1 MALVDGVR
9 GHRLAASQIMPVII
23 PGDVGAP
30 TIKTSAP
37 ASVCSAGDASQ
48 TDC

>member
-9 GHRLAASQIMPVII
+9 GHRLADSQIMPVII
-23 PGDVGAP
+23 AGDAGAL

-37 ASVCSAGDASQ
+37 ASDCSAGDPSH
-48 TDC
+48 TDR